1 MSDPFTAEWLREIAP
16 EVVDTLRQAS
26 EPNFFGDGSIVYPLD
41 GEPPWLW
48 GVQSG
53 YVRYFA
59 TYDEVGP
66 TLCHIFGPGSWFGI
80 ARMARRNPT
89 TEEARAATD
98 TTLVRVHKST
108 FRQLATRH
116 PALWEAAIQ
125 LVAMVRVLS
134 THGAMDLTLRKGNM
148 RLAAV
153 LLRLSGYRANT
164 QEAAP
169 WSVVHASQKELAELA
184 NISLSRATDYLAV
197 FADAGMIE
205 LKYRRIVVTNPT
217 KLRAVI
223 TPGH

>member
-125 LVAMVRVLS
+125 LMAMVRVPLMRTS
-134 THGAMDLTLRKGNM
+134 RYFLRCSRIMAAM
-148 RLAAV
+148 LAGSV
-153 LLRLSGYRANT
+153 RPRAI
-164 QEAAP
+164 AAKP
-169 WSVVHASQKELAELA
+169 QVWFVVPRCSSSCSDRPAAS
-184 NISLSRATDYLAV
+184 
-197 FADAGMIE
+197 
-205 LKYRRIVVTNPT
+205 
-217 KLRAVI
+217 
-223 TPGH
+223 